1 MSNLT
6 DVVGG
11 ANMYGGSSYSFTY
24 DRFCNAYSAIYFNVG
39 YLQAPAGVYFSGNF
53 TITVWA
59 YLLSYQSL
67 SRIIDFGNAIES
79 YSDNMVLYMS
89 CSGNKIAGA
98 LFNVSTMS
106 SLTIQSPLIQLNSWY
121 HFAFVLSGS
130 IGYIYVNGNLAGSM
144 NNMYIPR
151 NVLRIY
157 NYIGRNCDSS
167 KPNINATFDDL
178 RIYAGAL
185 SAAQILT
192 DYRTSSMNGI
202 YIQNIFLLSFQ
213 KFKYKYEIKF
223 ISRNYNQ

>member
-39 YLQAPAGVYFSGNF
+39 FLQAPAGVYFSGDF
-53 TITVWA
+53 TVIAWIH
-59 YLLSYQSL
+59 LLEYRAPF
-67 SRIIDFGNAIES
+67 SRIIDFGNGCL
-79 YSDNMVLYMS
+79 SDNVIFNTDTSGSLLKGATLDLTLLTDFSVL
-89 CSGNKIAGA
+89 
-98 LFNVSTMS
+98 
-106 SLTIQSPLIQLNSWY
+106 SPQIKLNSWY
-121 HFAFVLSGS
+121 HVAFVFSGS
-130 IGYIYVNGNLAGSM
+130 NGYIYVNGDLAGSRT
-144 NNMYIPR
+144 NMKIPR

-157 NYIGRNCDSS
+157 NYIGKNCDSS

-192 DYRTSSMNGI
+192 DYTTSSMNGI
-202 YIQNIFLLSFQ
+202 YSEYIFVFFSKL
-213 KFKYKYEIKF
+213 K
-223 ISRNYNQ
+223 

>member
-24 DRFCNAYSAIYFNVG
+24 DRFCNANSAIYFNIG
-39 YLQAPAGVYFSGNF
+39 YLQVPSGVYFTGDF
-53 TITVWA
+53 TITAWI
-59 YLLSYQSL
+59 YLLAYGSF
-67 SRIIDFGNAIES
+67 SRIIDFGNGGP
-79 YSDNMVLYMS
+79 SDNVIFCMKSSDSSMWAQINNAGSYTSMS
-89 CSGNKIAGA
+89 TPS
-98 LFNVSTMS
+98 
-106 SLTIQSPLIQLNSWY
+106 LIQLNTWY
-121 HFAFVLSGS
+121 HVAFVLMGTV
-130 IGYIYVNGNLAGSM
+130 GYIYVNGNLAING
-144 NNMYIPR
+144 NQYVPK
-151 NVLRIY
+151 NVTRSSNFIGKS
-157 NYIGRNCDSS
+157 NYGN
-167 KPNINATFDDL
+167 PNAKATYDDL

-213 KFKYKYEIKF
+213 KFKYKYEIKI

>member
-59 YLLSYQSL
+59 YFLSHQL
-67 SRIIDFGNAIES
+67 CSRIIDFGNAIGS
-79 YSDNMVLYMS
+79 SSDSMILYMS
-89 CSGNKIAGA
+89 CSGNKIAGS

-106 SLTIQSPLIQLNSWY
+106 SLTISSPLIQLNSWY
-121 HFAFVLSGS
+121 HFAFVLSGT
-130 IGYIYVNGNLAGSM
+130 IGYIYINGNLAGSSG
-144 NNMYIPR
+144 NLNILR
-151 NVLRIY
+151 NITRNY
-157 NYIGRNCDSS
+157 NYIGKSNSAGQ
-167 KPNINATFDDL
+167 PNANATYDDL

-213 KFKYKYEIKF
+213 KFKYKYEIKI